1 MERIN
6 WELHVYKADRRYNK
20 GERKIKVYTY
30 TNWTRTQ
37 MLDEVASLRKDL
49 YRQQDGWRLEFNPS
63 TVTVKNLMTGADVTI
78 AADMKGTCCDPSQE
92 RFWTM

>member
-1 MERIN
+1 MERKD

-20 GERKIKVYTY
+20 GERKVNVYTY
-30 TNWTRTQ
+30 KDWTRTQ

-63 TVTVKNLMTGADVTI
+63 TITVKNLMTGADVTI
-78 AADMKGTCCDPSQE
+78 AADTPWCCNPASE
-92 RFWTM
+92 TYWSM